1 MDTNI
6 EKRLQEQLDEQE
18 IKINQIYESV
28 KRTERYLKWTFWVTV
43 IIVVLPA
50 ILLVFAVPAFIS
62 TYTSALGGG
71 DINNTL
77 DTLNSLNNLR
87 VK

>member
-6 EKRLQEQLDEQE
+6 ESRLQEQLDEQE

-28 KRTERYLKWTFWVTV
+28 KKIERYLKWTFWVTI

-50 ILLVFAVPAFIS
+50 ILLAFAIPTFIN
-62 TYTSALGGG
+62 TYTSMLNSG
-71 DINNTL
+71 DINNAL
-77 DTLNSLNNLR
+77 DTLNSLNNL
-87 VK
+87 